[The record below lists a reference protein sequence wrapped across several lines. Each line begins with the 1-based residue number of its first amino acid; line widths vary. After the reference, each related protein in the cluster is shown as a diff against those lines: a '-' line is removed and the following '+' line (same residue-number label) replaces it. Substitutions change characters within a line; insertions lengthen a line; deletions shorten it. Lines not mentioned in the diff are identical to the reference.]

1 MDCGGR
7 VGGNYASI
15 GPQMAEI
22 LRSRITTPIDSRN
35 LVRQALGQF
44 SSGVVDT
51 AVLLTSEIATYAL
64 LRSADEVVL
73 AVDVQPNQIRVEVQD
88 GDGLIGVEP
97 PGSERT
103 PANAFG
109 RLIIERL
116 ASAWGIERRELGNA
130 TVWFTLAF

>member
-64 LRSADEVVL
+64 LREC
-73 AVDVQPNQIRVEVQD
+73 
-88 GDGLIGVEP
+88 
-97 PGSERT
+97 
-103 PANAFG
+103 
-109 RLIIERL
+109 
-116 ASAWGIERRELGNA
+116 
-130 TVWFTLAF
+130 

>member
-1 MDCGGR
+1 
-7 VGGNYASI
+7 V
-15 GPQMAEI
+15 
-22 LRSRITTPIDSRN
+22 
-35 LVRQALGQF
+35 
-44 SSGVVDT
+44 
-51 AVLLTSEIATYAL
+51 
-64 LRSADEVVL
+64 SADEVVL

-103 PANAFG
+103 TANAFG